1 MFTLLL
7 TAPCFLTC
15 CLTSALLSL
24 SSLTTLCCLTSAS
37 SALPTV
43 LLSISSLV
51 LSISSVVLSISSVVS
66 VLSAFC
72 CLVFSRLLSLYT
84 VCCLCVSC
92 CLLSSCCLCVL
103 SVSIS
108 VFLCCRFVSSVSVF
122 SYFYCCLPLACPLGV
137 SSWRL
142 FLLLVLS
149 ACLGVQ
155 YAPQASAPQTQDSD
169 QIAQI
174 CEFVA
179 GPKVPRRSLFS
190 AT

>member
-1 MFTLLL
+1 MFISILFLFGFGLINLFTLLL
-7 TAPCFLTC
+7 TAPCCLTC

-24 SSLTTLCCLTSAS
+24 SSLTTPCCLTSAS

-43 LLSISSLV
+43 VLPISSVV

-72 CLVFSRLLSLYT
+72 CLVFSRLLSVSS
-84 VCCLCVSC
+84 VCCLSVCRVVCCRRVVSVC
-92 CLLSSCCLCVL
+92 CLSQ
-103 SVSIS
+103 
-108 VFLCCRFVSSVSVF
+108 FLCFCVVDL
-122 SYFYCCLPLACPLGV
+122 CLLFPCLSA
-137 SSWRL
+137 WRV
-142 FLLLVLS
+142 LL

-155 YAPQASAPQTQDSD
+155 HAPQASAPQTQDSD

-179 GPKVPRRSLFS
+179 GPEVPRRSLFS